1 MRNETIDALLETRR
15 GYVVAAAGCGKTE
28 AIAKAVEHCGDSS
41 RQLVLTHTHAGVKA
55 LRDRL
60 LRFDVPE
67 HRFRVDTIA
76 GWCLRYAA
84 SFPQVS
90 GLDET
95 TPTAGDWS
103 LVYPAAEQLLRV
115 DAIRQVVV
123 NSYAGVFVDEY
134 QDCTKPQHAVIL
146 QLADLLPCRILGDP
160 LQGIFGFKEPLVDW
174 NADVTGAFEA
184 LPPLQVPHRWRDNG
198 PLGRQLTVIREA
210 LLAGSPID
218 LRAPPL
224 KWRRLL
230 EESQEVEIAAQL
242 AACDDV
248 YANAGSVVAIRR
260 WSNECYAIAGKLG
273 GRYTC
278 MEEMDCKDL
287 LRFATAIE
295 QKQGLDR
302 CGALFDFADL
312 CMTGLATPLKTIR
325 QSVAGGRLPV
335 PSRLRAHQD
344 VAVAVA
350 NVAGTRDLAPVPQ
363 FLRLLE
369 GVPNRRIFRRELWR
383 EMGRALSVYGSG
395 RGASLWAAAWEL
407 RNRLRRQGRPVERRT
422 VSRTLLIKGLEFDH
436 TVILNAS
443 EHDAK
448 NFYVAATRPTKT
460 LTICS
465 TTPRVRFHA

>member
-28 AIAKAVEHCGDSS
+28 AIAKAIEHCGDSS

-55 LRDRL
+55 IRDRL
-60 LRFDVPE
+60 LRFHVPE
-67 HRFRVDTIA
+67 SRFRVDTIA

-84 SFPQVS
+84 SFPQLP

-95 TPTAGDWS
+95 TPPAGDWS
-103 LVYPAAEQLLRV
+103 LVYPAAEKLLRV
-115 DAIRQVVV
+115 DAVQQVVE

-134 QDCTKPQHAVIL
+134 QDCTKSQHAVIL

-160 LQGIFGFKEPLVDW
+160 LQGIFGFNEPLIDW

-184 LPPLQVPHRWRDNG
+184 LPPLQVPHRWRDNV
-198 PLGRQLTVIREA
+198 PLGRRLTAIREA

-218 LRAPPL
+218 LRVPPL
-224 KWRRLL
+224 KWRRLPK
-230 EESQEVEIAAQL
+230 ESQDVEIAAQL
-242 AACDDV
+242 SACDDL
-248 YANAGSVVAIRR
+248 YASSGSVVAIRR
-260 WSNECYAIAGKLG
+260 WPSECHAIAGKLG

-287 LRFATAIE
+287 LRFAKAIE
-295 QKQGLDR
+295 EKQGLDR
-302 CGALFDFADL
+302 CDTLFDFADL

-325 QSVAGGRLPV
+325 QSVASGRAPV
-335 PSRLRAHQD
+335 PSRLRSYQD
-344 VAVAVA
+344 IAIAVAK
-350 NVAGTRDLAPVPQ
+350 VAGTSDLGPVSH

-383 EMGRALSVYGSG
+383 EMGRALSVHGSG
-395 RGASLWAAAWEL
+395 RGSSLWEAAWEL
-407 RNRLRRQGRPVERRT
+407 RNRLRRQGRTVERRT

-436 TVILNAS
+436 TVILDAC

-448 NFYVAATRPTKT
+448 NFYVAATRPTKS

-465 TTPRVRFHA
+465 ATPRMSFEA